1 MKTRNVLFELHT
13 LPWSH
18 LAAVRVFL
26 NCMPGQANIVLVMNE
41 AGSLREPECNISG
54 QQVKVQSGWTETQT
68 QGTEPGCINL
78 VRNFLAGSS
87 C

>member
-26 NCMPGQANIVLVMNE
+26 NCMPGQANIVLVMNK

-54 QQVKVQSGWTETQT
+54 QSSVGMD
-68 QGTEPGCINL
+68 
-78 VRNFLAGSS
+78 RNSDTGHRTWMYKS
-87 C
+87 CS